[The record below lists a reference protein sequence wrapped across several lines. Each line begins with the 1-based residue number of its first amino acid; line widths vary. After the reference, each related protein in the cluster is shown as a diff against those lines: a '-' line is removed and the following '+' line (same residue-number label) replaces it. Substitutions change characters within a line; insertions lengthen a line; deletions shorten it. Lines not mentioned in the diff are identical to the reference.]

1 MKADQ
6 LLSVSLLLIMVCSF
20 TQVQTAQAQQT
31 KTIMIAGYKHSP
43 SVPTSG
49 SGIITVS
56 FHKDTLRVKGQ
67 FSDLTSQYTGG
78 YIMIGKEGE
87 SGNMLFRLKTEL
99 NDQKTG
105 GTIKQKENTFTLS
118 EAQKPLLQNGEL
130 YINITSAD
138 HRKGELR
145 GQIPAIK

>member
-1 MKADQ
+1 MKAIK
-6 LLSVSLLLIMVCSF
+6 LLTGFLLLTVVCF
-20 TQVQTAQAQQT
+20 FAKAKTAQAQQT

-56 FHKDTLRVKGQ
+56 FHKDTLRVKGK
-67 FSDLTSQYTGG
+67 FSDLTSQYTGA
-78 YIMIGKEGE
+78 YIMVGKKGE

-105 GTIKQKENTFTLS
+105 GTLKQKENTFALS
-118 EAQKPLLQNGEL
+118 EAQKPLLKNGEL
-130 YINITSAD
+130 YINVASAD

-145 GQIPAIK
+145 GQIPPIN